1 MTATT
6 HPLGRSFRRQIAAV
20 NPVWVL
26 NIAMAVATALLYVFS
41 AHSLGPLTE
50 PHLPWWALAL
60 GFAAGERAV
69 VHLHFRQSAHSFSL
83 GEVPLVF
90 GLIFGGAPGLVLGR
104 VIGTAV
110 PLLLDRRL
118 PPVKVAFNLAQF
130 ALTACVAEMTLHALA
145 GADSSL
151 GPTMWMAV
159 LVAVESSALLTVSL
173 ISAAIAISE
182 GKLPRGKLSEMFT
195 MDLGVTVT
203 NTSLALV
210 AAIIVSTD
218 ARAVPLILIPATT
231 VFSAYRA
238 YLAERQRHE
247 RLEFLYEATRTLS
260 RSPEVVMAL
269 EGLLTRSLEAF
280 RVELAE
286 IVLFSVDGQ
295 PPLRTSLTV
304 TGEKEVMVPL
314 DRAIAD
320 DIRELVEAEGPAA
333 SLRAPFGSEAL
344 QRYMDE
350 RGVTHAMVATLPGDE
365 RIVGAL
371 MLANRLGV
379 VRAFDAEDLKLFE
392 ALANNTSVA
401 LQFDRLEQS
410 VWQLRELQ
418 EQLQHQAFHDPLTNL
433 ANRSL
438 FVNQVK
444 DALARRE
451 GSIAVLFI
459 DVDDF
464 KTVNDTLGHAVGD
477 ELLMAIA
484 RRLHGCVLPS
494 DTIARLGGDEFAI
507 LLQHIGDSAEAGK
520 AVADRIVHAL
530 NDPLSV
536 GGRMSPVKVSIGI
549 ATGRPGL
556 EHADEVIRNADV
568 AMYHAKRGGKGRAA
582 VFELSMRAAV
592 LERHGLKS
600 DLERALEREQL
611 RVEYQPI
618 FSLADDRLTAVE
630 ALVRWDRHD
639 GGPVLPSEFVP
650 LAEETGLIGQL
661 GEFVLA
667 EACLQARSWRDGN
680 AFGSEVAVH
689 VNVSAVELEDARLVP
704 RVADVLDQ
712 TGLPPHLLVLEVTES
727 AVLRDAIRGTTT
739 LTELQ
744 DIGVRL
750 ALDDFGTGYSSLS
763 YLRTLP
769 LDMLK
774 VARPF
779 IESITLGPQEA
790 SFLRMINEL
799 GGTLGLQVVAEG
811 IETTDQLLLVRS
823 LGCELAQGFLLGR
836 PTPPHDL
843 TSIEH
848 TRALLARSARSS
860 RRERVGAA

>member
-1 MTATT
+1 
-6 HPLGRSFRRQIAAV
+6 
-20 NPVWVL
+20 
-26 NIAMAVATALLYVFS
+26 
-41 AHSLGPLTE
+41 
-50 PHLPWWALAL
+50 
-60 GFAAGERAV
+60 
-69 VHLHFRQSAHSFSL
+69 
-83 GEVPLVF
+83 
-90 GLIFGGAPGLVLGR
+90 
-104 VIGTAV
+104 
-110 PLLLDRRL
+110 
-118 PPVKVAFNLAQF
+118 
-130 ALTACVAEMTLHALA
+130 
-145 GADSSL
+145 
-151 GPTMWMAV
+151 
-159 LVAVESSALLTVSL
+159 
-173 ISAAIAISE
+173 
-182 GKLPRGKLSEMFT
+182 
-195 MDLGVTVT
+195 
-203 NTSLALV
+203 
-210 AAIIVSTD
+210 
-218 ARAVPLILIPATT
+218 
-231 VFSAYRA
+231 
-238 YLAERQRHE
+238 
-247 RLEFLYEATRTLS
+247 
-260 RSPEVVMAL
+260 
-269 EGLLTRSLEAF
+269 
-280 RVELAE
+280 
-286 IVLFSVDGQ
+286 
-295 PPLRTSLTV
+295 
-304 TGEKEVMVPL
+304 
-314 DRAIAD
+314 
-320 DIRELVEAEGPAA
+320 
-333 SLRAPFGSEAL
+333 
-344 QRYMDE
+344 MDE
-350 RGVTHAMVATLPGDE
+350 RKVTHAMVATLPGDE

-444 DALARRE
+444 DALSRRE
-451 GSIAVLFI
+451 GQVAVLFI

-477 ELLMAIA
+477 ELLMAIS
-484 RRLHGCVLPS
+484 RRLRGCVLAG

-507 LLQHIGDSAEAGK
+507 LLQHVEDAAEAGK
-520 AVADRIVHAL
+520 AVADRIVSTL
-530 NDPLSV
+530 NDPVSA

-618 FSLADDRLTAVE
+618 FSLADDRMTAVE

-650 LAEETGLIGQL
+650 LAEETGLIGAL

-667 EACLQARSWRDGN
+667 EACLQAKAWMDEG
-680 AFGSEVAVH
+680 AFGGDVAVH
-689 VNVSAVELEDARLVP
+689 VNVSAVELEDAKLVP

-712 TGLPPHLLVLEVTES
+712 TGLPPRLLVLEVTES

-744 DIGVRL
+744 EIGVRL

-779 IESITLGPQEA
+779 IEEHHPRTPGSKLSA
-790 SFLRMINEL
+790 H
-799 GGTLGLQVVAEG
+799 
-811 IETTDQLLLVRS
+811 DQRARLHPRPP
-823 LGCELAQGFLLGR
+823 GRRRRHRNHR
-836 PTPPHDL
+836 PTPPRPL
-843 TSIEH
+843 PRLR
-848 TRALLARSARSS
+848 TRPRLPPRPTRTRHRTARPRIRGRPAGRVRRRRRARAGRLSSAAALRRRSAAEAAGRGTGAG
-860 RRERVGAA
+860 ERAKASWVATAPAVASTNATAVPAAR